1 MAQGRMLSRNISLDK
16 RVNDLPSDQCR
27 LGFTW
32 SIAHLDRDGRVHGD
46 PAILKSLIFPRR
58 DDITVEDMLAMRD
71 EWARVG
77 LVVLYQ
83 VGDEEFLEYPRFKQH
98 QKGMRYER
106 EPASIIPPSNSDGA
120 VILNAVDC
128 RQSAGAIPDDCRMI
142 AGAIPDDC
150 RQSAGAVPDDCQHI
164 TEVTAAEV
172 KLREGKRSQP
182 PPTPP
187 KGVVGGGGGVAAS
200 AADRPTTQAWTT
212 LLSMSNGGRLDDVTY
227 DLLAEIVAEHGEQEV
242 LDKLKIAA
250 TAGKRGSQA
259 LGYIKGIFKRA
270 AAERNNG
277 NGKMSQREFLD
288 LVRAQEIIGFR
299 PVKYLD
305 KLYFVPKQDAIDIER
320 VGHSDYK
327 EMTIKDYWHRHQD
340 MLVID
345 VPKTEVSK

>member
-1 MAQGRMLSRNISLDK
+1 MAQGRMLSKNISVDK
-16 RVNDLPSDQCR
+16 RVHDLPNDLCR

-32 SIAHLDRDGRVHGD
+32 SIAHLDRDGRTHGD

-58 DDITVEDMLAMRD
+58 DDITADDMLAMRN

-83 VGDEEFLEYPRFKQH
+83 VGGEEFLEYPRFKQH
-98 QKGMRYER
+98 QKGLHYDR
-106 EPASIIPPSNSDGA
+106 EAASIIPPSNSDNV
-120 VILNAVDC
+120 VILNPDLI
-128 RQSAGAIPDDCRMI
+128 RTSSGFPPDLIRSNAGASPSEWN
-142 AGAIPDDC
+142 G
-150 RQSAGAVPDDCQHI
+150 
-164 TEVTAAEV
+164 
-172 KLREGKRSQP
+172 KEGNGSQP

-187 KGVVGGGGGVAAS
+187 EGVGGGGVASS

-212 LLSMSNGGRLDDVTY
+212 LLSMSNGGHLDDVTY